1 MNSREFFNLVRNQ
14 RQACKAFAR
23 TYSPES
29 RDEYFKLS
37 DLIDAEIER
46 VDKLMEEKRCE
57 EGKKQ
62 QTTTPTDGNTRS

>member
-1 MNSREFFNLVRNQ
+1 MDNKEFFMTVKAQ
-14 RQACKAFAR
+14 RAAAKEFAR
-23 TYSPES
+23 THSPES

-46 VDKLMEEKRCE
+46 VDKLMEEKQCE